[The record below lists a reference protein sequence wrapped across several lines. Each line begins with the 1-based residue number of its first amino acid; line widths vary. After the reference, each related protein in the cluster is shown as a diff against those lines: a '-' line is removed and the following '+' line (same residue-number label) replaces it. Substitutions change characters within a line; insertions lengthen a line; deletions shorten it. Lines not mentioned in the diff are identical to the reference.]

1 MINDKLVKDFEH
13 SQDNTGDAFWLQK
26 SLRFDDLYN
35 NKRNFE
41 NNWLNYLKG
50 EFGTQFQK
58 EFENPDVNLDK
69 LIFDKLMINIQ
80 ASYLIL
86 QTFKLD
92 NNPDYID
99 ITEAFYQSPDG
110 MLKEDGYYFKIPATE
125 LLTRLTPED
134 SYKYIPLHERR
145 LELKN
150 FIINGIKNENNLNL
164 IDDNFIKLIIPL
176 IRYYALISKPY
187 YITSN
192 NTKNKD
198 QNFDNEIKK
207 YNQAFFDKLITSY
220 GFKNTIINI
229 INYLISELKIIN
241 SSLSLK
247 TPLIATFNV
256 NYKRDFE
263 AKERENQV
271 LMSKEL
277 LDTLIKN
284 LENDLEILR

>member
-1 MINDKLVKDFEH
+1 
-13 SQDNTGDAFWLQK
+13 
-26 SLRFDDLYN
+26 
-35 NKRNFE
+35 
-41 NNWLNYLKG
+41 
-50 EFGTQFQK
+50 
-58 EFENPDVNLDK
+58 
-69 LIFDKLMINIQ
+69 MINIQ

-220 GFKNTIINI
+220 GFKKHD
-229 INYLISELKIIN
+229 Y
-241 SSLSLK
+241 
-247 TPLIATFNV
+247 
-256 NYKRDFE
+256 
-263 AKERENQV
+263 
-271 LMSKEL
+271 
-277 LDTLIKN
+277 
-284 LENDLEILR
+284 